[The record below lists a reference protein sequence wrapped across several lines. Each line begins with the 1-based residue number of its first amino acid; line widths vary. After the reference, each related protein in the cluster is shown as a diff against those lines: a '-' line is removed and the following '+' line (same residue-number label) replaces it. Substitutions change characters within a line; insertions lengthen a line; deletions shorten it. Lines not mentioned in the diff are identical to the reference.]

1 MRRLAVRVMVVLLL
15 AAGAAAAAYQAVSRS
30 RALEAAAARQ
40 AALGAAAAL
49 VDVALAEVAASQR
62 AYVAPGQGLD
72 FWAGK
77 VDESLASA
85 RAALAALQ
93 TQSGAEGAA
102 SVESALSRLHDFA
115 VMDRSV
121 RDYVREN
128 RNAMGA
134 DLIFADG
141 YEIMAAA
148 RADAFAAAS
157 VAHRGLATTLARD
170 RQLHLASIAAL
181 GACVLI
187 AALLLLAAPKPA
199 APIAATIVTDSFDAA
214 PVSPPAAAPDDAIG
228 AALDASLAGL
238 DAPTAPTALTA
249 TVPTAATITHV
260 PTTVDLP
267 SAADVCVDLAR
278 LLDAR
283 DLQPV
288 MARIASVLGAEG
300 VVVWIADA
308 EGRSLAPA
316 LTHGYSPSLVAR
328 LGRLSIDADNATA
341 AACRSKA
348 AQVVDGALAVPLLT
362 SGGCTGV
369 LAVEMKD
376 GRERAGDVQ
385 SLARIVAAQLA
396 ATVSVPEAGAEA
408 GRAAEA

>member
-1 MRRLAVRVMVVLLL
+1 MRRRAARVMIVLLL
-15 AAGAAAAAYQAVSRS
+15 VAGAAAAAYQAVSRS
-30 RALEAAAARQ
+30 RALETAAATQ
-40 AALGAAAAL
+40 AALTAAASRAE
-49 VDVALAEVAASQR
+49 VALAEVAASQR

-77 VDESLASA
+77 VDEALASA
-85 RAALAALQ
+85 GAALAALQ
-93 TQSGAEGAA
+93 TAA
-102 SVESALSRLHDFA
+102 SVEGAAAVESAVSRLHDFA

-121 RDYVREN
+121 RDYVRES

-148 RADAFAAAS
+148 SADVASAVAIEQAGITTAA
-157 VAHRGLATTLARD
+157 ARD
-170 RQLHLASIAAL
+170 RQLHLASVAAL

-187 AALLLLAAPKPA
+187 AALLALAGPKPA
-199 APIAATIVTDSFDAA
+199 EPIVATIAPQPFDAA
-214 PVSPPAAAPDDAIG
+214 PASHAAAAPDDAIG
-228 AALDASLAGL
+228 AALDASLEGL
-238 DAPTAPTALTA
+238 DAPTF
-249 TVPTAATITHV
+249 

-288 MARIASVLGAEG
+288 MARVASVLGADG
-300 VVVWIADA
+300 VIVWMADA

-316 LTHGYSPSLVAR
+316 LTHGYAPSLVAR
-328 LGRLSIDADNATA
+328 LGALSIDADNATA

-348 AQVVDGALAVPLLT
+348 TQVVEGALAVPLLT

-369 LAVEMKD
+369 LAVELKD

-396 ATVSVPEAGAEA
+396 ATVSGPEAEA
-408 GRAAEA
+408 RKAAEA